1 MYNYT
6 IIICIT
12 YNHVINILSMIKYDN
27 TVDASA
33 AALASLRRTR
43 GTAGCA
49 LHGASQL
56 VESASGLFG
65 DAAADVLTGLG
76 D

>member
-1 MYNYT
+1 
-6 IIICIT
+6 
-12 YNHVINILSMIKYDN
+12 MIKYDN

-33 AALASLRRTR
+33 AWASLRRTR
-43 GTAGCA
+43 GTGCA

>member
-1 MYNYT
+1 M
-6 IIICIT
+6 
-12 YNHVINILSMIKYDN
+12 
-27 TVDASA
+27 AP
-33 AALASLRRTR
+33 
-43 GTAGCA
+43 GCA

-76 D
+76 DWRMSLWGLEAPDLSQFSKEQLL

>member
-1 MYNYT
+1 
-6 IIICIT
+6 
-12 YNHVINILSMIKYDN
+12 MIKYDN

-33 AALASLRRTR
+33 AWASLRRTR
-43 GTAGCA
+43 GTSGCA

-65 DAAADVLTGLG
+65 DAAADVLTGFG